1 MHAMQ
6 KVMDPSHPLLSKEV
20 DNIWFDLDMDP
31 DDEADPMKLLREAT
45 CFGHEVTW
53 ALDCKKKQLPIACAK
68 TVLLGG
74 VVRPQQRASLVS
86 RLRRSLPPMSLR
98 FCFEGPGTSKSTS
111 LQHVVFAVQSTVSQD
126 DSTPRSWW
134 IGQRVLDAGCST
146 TGDVSEVVAEVSA
159 GLWPAVAGLRAGLGC
174 GALAKPS
181 G

>member
-1 MHAMQ
+1 MSGRFLRPCLKQSSGCRPWLSGAFGLELTEAMHAMQ

-53 ALDCKKKQLPIACAK
+53 ALDCKKKQLPIAGAK

-111 LQHVVFAVQSTVSQD
+111 LQRVVFAVQSTVKMTARLGHGGSG
-126 DSTPRSWW
+126 SAFSMLGAR
-134 IGQRVLDAGCST
+134 QRAT
-146 TGDVSEVVAEVSA
+146 F
-159 GLWPAVAGLRAGLGC
+159 RR
-174 GALAKPS
+174 
-181 G
+181 